1 MASNGGGS
9 RSLERVGLQGPASLV
24 LFFPGGPLLGWRLLS
39 LTAFC
44 SDQFLATQSLQ
55 IVLWL
60 LPPSQLRD
68 KTSLICYFLVTLLT
82 EEIMSTDKP
91 KE

>member
-1 MASNGGGS
+1 M
-9 RSLERVGLQGPASLV
+9 ERVDPQGWASWV
-24 LFFPGGPLLGWRLLS
+24 LFFPGGPLLLGWRLLS

-55 IVLWL
+55 TVLWL

-68 KTSLICYFLVTLLT
+68 KPSLICYFLITVVSFFLLLT
-82 EEIMSTDKP
+82 ENIMPTDKP